1 MALISPA
8 PSPNAPAPPGSAA
21 PPTLLDR
28 LAGGHTTPAR
38 LRLLLAGTV
47 AFSLVWGAAAAW
59 TVAQRAAGAG
69 DVVTASEPLS
79 FDAQQIYQSLS
90 DADAT
95 EAVAFLAG
103 TEPPAARGRYLADI
117 ARAESYL
124 EAATA
129 QAGNQGP
136 RAQLTVLSTGIPVYT
151 GLVESAR
158 SDNLQ
163 GLPVGAAFLG
173 EASNL
178 MRTRLLPA
186 ADGLYAQE
194 NARLAAADGQAT
206 ALPIFAIIV
215 AIVVGFVLLR
225 AQRWLTRRT
234 HRTFNSGLVAASVA
248 GLASLIWLLTGLT
261 VARVQLL
268 DARDHGS
275 APVEALAQAD
285 IAALGA
291 NADESLTLINRV
303 GDDINQ
309 ADFLKAAKRLGPGPG
324 ALLTRAAAAASG
336 SPGAAPA
343 AAAAAAAPAW
353 FATHRQVRAL
363 DDGGNYNAAVQL
375 AIGSEPTSSGA
386 MFRRLESG
394 LTTAIAA
401 DQAVFGSAAPSG
413 ESALTGM
420 EAGMIAAAL
429 VMAAGCAW
437 GLAPRLAEYR

>member
-1 MALISPA
+1 MSTQTSPA
-8 PSPNAPAPPGSAA
+8 PPPFPAAVPPR
-21 PPTLLDR
+21 LLDR

-47 AFSLVWGAAAAW
+47 AFSLLWGAAAAW
-59 TVAQRAAGAG
+59 TAAQRASGAG

-90 DADAT
+90 DADST

-103 TEPPAARGRYLADI
+103 TEPPGARNRYLADT

-129 QAGNQGP
+129 EAGSQAP

-151 GLVESAR
+151 GLVETAR

-186 ADGLYAQE
+186 ADGLYAHE

-206 ALPIFAIIV
+206 ALPILAIIV
-215 AIVVGFVLLR
+215 AILVGFVLLR

-234 HRTFNSGLVAASVA
+234 HRTFNSGLVVASVA
-248 GLASLIWLLTGLT
+248 GLLSLIWLVTGLT
-261 VARVQLL
+261 IARVQLL

-303 GDDINQ
+303 GDDTNQ
-309 ADFLKAAKRLGPGPG
+309 TDFVKAERRIGPGSGTLLTKAAV
-324 ALLTRAAAAASG
+324 AASG
-336 SPGAAPA
+336 SPGAGPA
-343 AAAAAAAPAW
+343 AAAAATAPAW

-375 AIGSEPTSSGA
+375 AIGSGPTSSGA
-386 MFRRLESG
+386 MFRRMETD

-401 DQAVFGSAAPSG
+401 DQAVFGSAAPRA

-429 VMAAGCAW
+429 VMAAGSAW
-437 GLAPRLAEYR
+437 GFAPRLAEYR

>member
-1 MALISPA
+1 MSTLTS
-8 PSPNAPAPPGSAA
+8 APPR
-21 PPTLLDR
+21 LLDR
-28 LAGGHTTPAR
+28 LAGGRTTPAR
-38 LRLLLAGTV
+38 LRLVLAGTV
-47 AFSLVWGAAAAW
+47 AFSLLWGAAAAW
-59 TVAQRAAGAG
+59 TAAHRASGAG
-69 DVVTASEPLS
+69 DVVSASEPLS

-103 TEPPAARGRYLADI
+103 TEPPAARERYLADI

-124 EAATA
+124 EAVTA
-129 QAGNQGP
+129 AAASQGP
-136 RAQLTVLSTGIPVYT
+136 GERLTVLSTGIPVYT
-151 GLVESAR
+151 GLVETAR
-158 SDNLQ
+158 SDNLE

-194 NARLAAADGQAT
+194 NARLAAADGLAT
-206 ALPIFAIIV
+206 ALPILAIIV
-215 AIVVGFVLLR
+215 AIVVGLVLLR

-234 HRTFNSGLVAASVA
+234 HRTFNSGLVVASAA

-303 GDDINQ
+303 GDDTNQ
-309 ADFLKAAKRLGPGPG
+309 ANFLKASRRLGPGPG
-324 ALLTRAAAAASG
+324 TLLTLAASAASG
-336 SPGAAPA
+336 SPGAGPA
-343 AAAAAAAPAW
+343 AAAASAAPAW
-353 FATHRQVRAL
+353 FATHEQVRRL
-363 DDGGNYNAAVQL
+363 DNGGNYNAAVQL
-375 AIGSEPTSSGA
+375 AIGSGPTSSGA
-386 MFRRLESG
+386 MFRRLESD
-394 LTTAIAA
+394 LTSAIAA
-401 DQAVFGSAAPSG
+401 DQAVFGSAAPRG